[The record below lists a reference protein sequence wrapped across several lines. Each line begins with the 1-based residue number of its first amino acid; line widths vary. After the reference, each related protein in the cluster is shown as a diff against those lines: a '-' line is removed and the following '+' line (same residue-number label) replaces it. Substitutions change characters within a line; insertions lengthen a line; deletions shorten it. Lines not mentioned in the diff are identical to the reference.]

1 MTKADIFKVTLA
13 LYRVTNLFPKKE
25 PLRFSLRRNALKI
38 YSSLSLSKE
47 SSELLSRAE
56 RANIIRADLIYLD
69 NIFSLF
75 QIAKRQEW
83 VDSRNFLILEEEYQK
98 LKLVLREHYSKM
110 KEAQAGSEEQE
121 RGQPES
127 KKEPDEPLSIF
138 QPEQTEAKKTA
149 ERKEPEN
156 ERKDTVIVDISKN
169 KAEDEE
175 RRDTEIKR
183 EFIEKSPEVSPLEKK
198 MLDTLRKKGKMRTSQ
213 LQELVPD
220 LKRRSLQRKLNDLR
234 DKNLVDVSGN
244 GPQLFYFYKS

>member
-1 MTKADIFKVTLA
+1 MA

-110 KEAQAGSEEQE
+110 KEAQTGSEEQEREE

-138 QPEQTEAKKTA
+138 QTEQTEAKKTA
-149 ERKEPEN
+149 GRKETET

-169 KAEDEE
+169 KAEDED

-183 EFIEKSPEVSPLEKK
+183 EFIEKSPGVSPLEKK